1 MVRNV
6 FDRIGVF
13 GTMSATFDSIGML
26 TRLVGFDTTSRNTN
40 LPLMEFVR
48 DYLAAHGVASEYVYD
63 AERRKANLFATIGP
77 ADRPGLV
84 LSGHTD
90 VVPIDG
96 QDWSTNPFTVT
107 ARDAKLYGRGTCD
120 MKGFVAVVLAM
131 VPEIKARPLAAPVH
145 LAFSYDEEVGCIGV
159 RGLIAELANRPIR
172 PFACIV
178 GEPTEMK
185 VIRAHKG
192 KISLRA
198 RVRGFECHSS
208 LAPHG
213 VNAVEYAAKL
223 VVKLNEIGARIA
235 REGPFD
241 REFDV
246 PYTTAHAGVIAGG
259 TALNIVPRD
268 CWFDFEFRHLPTH
281 DPAPLLAELQAYAE
295 SDLVPKMRAVRA
307 DTGISWQD
315 LSSFPGLA
323 TDEHAPVVALA
334 KAASGANATGK
345 VAFGTEAG
353 LFSASGIPT
362 VVCGPGNIDQA
373 HKPDEFIAADQL
385 TQCERFV
392 RRLVESACVRA

>member
-1 MVRNV
+1 
-6 FDRIGVF
+6 
-13 GTMSATFDSIGML
+13 MSASFDSIGML
-26 TRLVGFDTTSRNTN
+26 TRLVGFDTTSRNSN
-40 LPLMEFVR
+40 LDLMEFVR
-48 DYLAAHGVASEYVYD
+48 DYLAGYGIASEYVYD

-77 ADRPGLV
+77 ADRSGLV

-96 QDWSTNPFTVT
+96 QDWTTDPFAVT
-107 ARDAKLYGRGTCD
+107 PRDGKLFGRGTCD

-131 VPEIKARPLAAPVH
+131 VPEIKAMPLAAPVH

-159 RGLIAELANRPIR
+159 RRLIATLQDRGIR

-208 LAPHG
+208 LAPRG

-223 VVKLNEIGARIA
+223 IVRLNAIGARIA
-235 REGPFD
+235 QEGPFD

-268 CWFDFEFRHLPTH
+268 CWFDFEFRHLPNH
-281 DPAPLLAELQAYAE
+281 DPQPLLAELQRYAE
-295 SDLVPKMRAVRA
+295 TELVPQMHAVHA
-307 DTGISWQD
+307 DTGITWQD

-323 TDEHAPVVALA
+323 TDDAASVVTLA
-334 KAASGANATGK
+334 KAASGANSTGK

-353 LFSASGIPT
+353 LFSAAGIPT
-362 VVCGPGNIDQA
+362 IVCGPGNIDQA
-373 HKPDEFIAADQL
+373 HKPDEFVAIDQIA
-385 TQCERFV
+385 QCERFV
-392 RRLVESACVRA
+392 RRLVESACVRG